1 MKSDTDPRLSLR
13 ARGLYRFFVE
23 VGRVIPAQEL
33 ADSAAVPEGL
43 HSVESA
49 MKELKTFN
57 YIKAVK
63 YQAKGT
69 TQWRTILKFTDET
82 LNLFVPEFAD
92 KRISPVLSTVSTNS
106 YSDISTRVKNIDT
119 VTNVTVSIEAAPQT
133 EKGIEMGWNMFEDST
148 PPKSKKKVLDTEDD
162 SGAIGKVNTLKVGGA
177 RRKKTKVEV
186 EARNRIN
193 VPEEDWA
200 TRDLVAE
207 FYDLY
212 IATCGGSGAVNQI
225 SGKQLA
231 TWINKRVGE
240 GVERIHILKGM
251 RMFFGDTRV
260 ISDPGFGL
268 PMYQRFMKYYGMIH
282 GMVSRVDEPIGLDE
296 DMLAHQE
303 KMLKLLES

>member
-1 MKSDTDPRLSLR
+1 MKSPYSDPNLSLR
-13 ARGLYRFFVE
+13 ARGLFAYYVE
-23 VGRVIPAQEL
+23 VGRVL
-33 ADSAAVPEGL
+33 SAEEMSASVPEGRDAIRN
-43 HSVESA
+43 A
-49 MKELKTFN
+49 MAELKLHR
-57 YIKAVK
+57 YIKAVRH
-63 YQAKGT
+63 QDNSG
-69 TQWRTILKFTDET
+69 QWRTNLKFTDDG
-82 LNLFVPEFAD
+82 L
-92 KRISPVLSTVSTNS
+92 SGVLYMDRGIVTNTNT
-106 YSDISTRVKNIDT
+106 SDMSTRVKSIDT

-133 EKGIEMGWNMFEDST
+133 EKGIEMGWDMFEDST

-200 TRDLVAE
+200 TGDLVAE

-240 GVERIHILKGM
+240 GVERIQILKGM

-268 PMYQRFMKYYGMIH
+268 PMYQRFMKYYGTIH
-282 GMVSRVDEPIGLDE
+282 GLVSRVDEPTGLDE
-296 DMLAHQE
+296 DTLAHQE

>member
-69 TQWRTILKFTDET
+69 TQWRTLLKFTDES
-82 LNLFVPEFAD
+82 LNLFMPEFAD

-106 YSDISTRVKNIDT
+106 YSDMSSSLDIDT
-119 VTNVTVSIEAAPQT
+119 VTNVTVSIGAAPLKESGGVKMAWPT
-133 EKGIEMGWNMFEDST
+133 FEDNT
-148 PPKSKKKVLDTEDD
+148 APKSKVKSLDTDDD
-162 SGAIGKVNTLKVGGA
+162 SGAIGKVSSLKVGGA
-177 RRKKTKVEV
+177 RPKKTKVEQ

-193 VPEEDWA
+193 VPEEDW
-200 TRDLVAE
+200 TTGDIVAE

-212 IATCGGSGAVNQI
+212 MQIHNGAPNQVN
-225 SGKQLA
+225 GKHLI

-240 GVERIHILKGM
+240 GVQRIDILTGV
-251 RMFFGDTRV
+251 RRFFDDPRV
-260 ISDPGFGL
+260 ISDPGTGL
-268 PMYQRFMKYYGMIH
+268 PIYQRFMKYYGSVH
-282 GMVSRVDEPIGLDE
+282 GIVSRVDEPIGLDE
-296 DMLAHQE
+296 DTLAHQE

>member
-1 MKSDTDPRLSLR
+1 MKSPYSDPNLSLR
-13 ARGLYRFFVE
+13 ARGLFAYYVE
-23 VGRVIPAQEL
+23 VGRVL
-33 ADSAAVPEGL
+33 SADEMSASVPEGRDAIRN
-43 HSVESA
+43 A
-49 MKELKTFN
+49 MAELKLHR
-57 YIKAVK
+57 YIKAVRH
-63 YQAKGT
+63 QDNSG
-69 TQWRTILKFTDET
+69 QWRTNLKFTDDG
-82 LNLFVPEFAD
+82 L
-92 KRISPVLSTVSTNS
+92 SGVLYIDRGTMTNTNT
-106 YSDISTRVKNIDT
+106 SDMSTRVKSIDT

-133 EKGIEMGWNMFEDST
+133 EKGTEMAWDMFEDST
-148 PPKSKKKVLDTEDD
+148 DPKPKKKVLDTEDD

-177 RRKKTKVEV
+177 RRKKTRVEV

-193 VPEEDWA
+193 VPEEDWS
-200 TRDLVAE
+200 TNDLVAE

-212 IATCGGSGAVNQI
+212 MATCGGSGAVNQI

-260 ISDPGFGL
+260 IADPGFGL

-296 DMLAHQE
+296 DTLAHQE

>member
-1 MKSDTDPRLSLR
+1 MKSPYSDPNLSLR
-13 ARGLYRFFVE
+13 ARGLFAYYVE
-23 VGRVIPAQEL
+23 VGRVL
-33 ADSAAVPEGL
+33 SAEEMSASVPEGRDAIRN
-43 HSVESA
+43 A
-49 MKELKTFN
+49 MAELKMHR
-57 YIKAVK
+57 YIKAVRH
-63 YQAKGT
+63 QDNSG
-69 TQWRTILKFTDET
+69 QWRTNLKFTDDG
-82 LNLFVPEFAD
+82 L
-92 KRISPVLSTVSTNS
+92 SGVLYMDRGIVTNTNT
-106 YSDISTRVKNIDT
+106 SDMSTRVKSIDT

-133 EKGIEMGWNMFEDST
+133 EKGIEMGWDMFEDST

-200 TRDLVAE
+200 TGDLVAE

>member
-1 MKSDTDPRLSLR
+1 MKSPYSDPNLSLR
-13 ARGLYRFFVE
+13 ARGLFAYYVE
-23 VGRVIPAQEL
+23 VGRVL
-33 ADSAAVPEGL
+33 SAEEMSASVPEGRDAIRN
-43 HSVESA
+43 A
-49 MKELKTFN
+49 MAELKLHR
-57 YIKAVK
+57 YIKAVRH
-63 YQAKGT
+63 QDNSG
-69 TQWRTILKFTDET
+69 QWRTNLKFTDDG
-82 LNLFVPEFAD
+82 L
-92 KRISPVLSTVSTNS
+92 SGVLYMDRGIVTNTNT
-106 YSDISTRVKNIDT
+106 SDMSTRVKSIDT

-133 EKGIEMGWNMFEDST
+133 EKGIEMGWDMFEDST

-177 RRKKTKVEV
+177 RRKKTRVEV

-200 TRDLVAE
+200 TGDLVAE

>member
-1 MKSDTDPRLSLR
+1 MKSPYSDPNLSLR
-13 ARGLYRFFVE
+13 ARGLFAYYVE
-23 VGRVIPAQEL
+23 VGRVL
-33 ADSAAVPEGL
+33 SADEMSASVPEGRDAIRN
-43 HSVESA
+43 A
-49 MKELKTFN
+49 MAELKLQG
-57 YIKAVK
+57 YIKAVRH
-63 YQAKGT
+63 QDNSG
-69 TQWRTILKFTDET
+69 QWRTNLKFTDNG
-82 LNLFVPEFAD
+82 L
-92 KRISPVLSTVSTNS
+92 SGVLYMDRGIVTNTNT
-106 YSDISTRVKNIDT
+106 SDMSTRVKNIDT

-133 EKGIEMGWNMFEDST
+133 EKGIEMAWSMFEDST
-148 PPKSKKKVLDTEDD
+148 DPKSKKKVLDTEDD

-177 RRKKTKVEV
+177 RRKKTRVEV

-200 TRDLVAE
+200 TGDLVAE

-282 GMVSRVDEPIGLDE
+282 GMVSRVDEPITLDE
-296 DMLAHQE
+296 DTLAHQE

>member
-1 MKSDTDPRLSLR
+1 MKSPYSDPNLSLR
-13 ARGLYRFFVE
+13 ARGLFAYYVE
-23 VGRVIPAQEL
+23 VGRVL
-33 ADSAAVPEGL
+33 SADEMSASVPEGRDAIRN
-43 HSVESA
+43 A
-49 MKELKTFN
+49 MAELKLHR
-57 YIKAVK
+57 YIKAVRH
-63 YQAKGT
+63 QDNSG
-69 TQWRTILKFTDET
+69 QWRTTLKFTDDG
-82 LNLFVPEFAD
+82 L
-92 KRISPVLSTVSTNS
+92 SGVLYIDRGTMTSTNT
-106 YSDISTRVKNIDT
+106 SDMSTRVKSIDT

-133 EKGIEMGWNMFEDST
+133 EKGTEMGWDVFEDST
-148 PPKSKKKVLDTEDD
+148 DPKSKKKVLDTEDD

-177 RRKKTKVEV
+177 RRKKTRVEV

-193 VPEEDWA
+193 VPEEDWS
-200 TRDLVAE
+200 TNDLVAE

-212 IATCGGSGAVNQI
+212 MATCGGSGAVNQI

-260 ISDPGFGL
+260 IADPGFGL

-296 DMLAHQE
+296 DTLAHQE

>member
-1 MKSDTDPRLSLR
+1 MKSPYSDPNLSLR
-13 ARGLYRFFVE
+13 ARGLFAYYVE
-23 VGRVIPAQEL
+23 VGRVL
-33 ADSAAVPEGL
+33 SAEEMSASVPEGRDAIRN
-43 HSVESA
+43 A
-49 MKELKTFN
+49 MAELKLHR
-57 YIKAVK
+57 YIKAVRH
-63 YQAKGT
+63 QDNSG
-69 TQWRTILKFTDET
+69 QWRTNLKFTDDG
-82 LNLFVPEFAD
+82 L
-92 KRISPVLSTVSTNS
+92 SGVLYMDRGIVTNTNT
-106 YSDISTRVKNIDT
+106 SDMSTRVKSIDT
-119 VTNVTVSIEAAPQT
+119 VTNVTVSIEAAPRT
-133 EKGIEMGWNMFEDST
+133 EKGIEMGWDMFEDST

-200 TRDLVAE
+200 TGDLVAE

>member
-1 MKSDTDPRLSLR
+1 MKSPYSDPNLSLR
-13 ARGLYRFFVE
+13 ARGLFAYYVE
-23 VGRVIPAQEL
+23 VGRVL
-33 ADSAAVPEGL
+33 SAEEMSASVPEGRDAIRN
-43 HSVESA
+43 A
-49 MKELKTFN
+49 MAELKLHR
-57 YIKAVK
+57 YIKAVRH
-63 YQAKGT
+63 QDNSG
-69 TQWRTILKFTDET
+69 QWRTNLKFTDDG
-82 LNLFVPEFAD
+82 L
-92 KRISPVLSTVSTNS
+92 SGVLYMDRGIVTNTNT
-106 YSDISTRVKNIDT
+106 SDMSTRVKSIDT

-133 EKGIEMGWNMFEDST
+133 EKGIEMGWDMFEDST

-200 TRDLVAE
+200 TGDLVAE

-282 GMVSRVDEPIGLDE
+282 GMVSRVDEPTTLDE
-296 DMLAHQE
+296 DTLAHQE

>member
-1 MKSDTDPRLSLR
+1 MKSPYSDPNLSLR
-13 ARGLYRFFVE
+13 ARGLFAYYVE
-23 VGRVIPAQEL
+23 VGRVL
-33 ADSAAVPEGL
+33 SADEMSASVPEGRDAIRN
-43 HSVESA
+43 A
-49 MKELKTFN
+49 MAELKLHR
-57 YIKAVK
+57 YIKAVRH
-63 YQAKGT
+63 QDNSG
-69 TQWRTILKFTDET
+69 QWRTNLKFTDDG
-82 LNLFVPEFAD
+82 L
-92 KRISPVLSTVSTNS
+92 SGVLYIDRDTMTSTNT
-106 YSDISTRVKNIDT
+106 SDMSTRVKSIDT

-133 EKGIEMGWNMFEDST
+133 EKGTEMGWDVFEDST
-148 PPKSKKKVLDTEDD
+148 DPKPKKKVLDTEDD

-177 RRKKTKVEV
+177 RRKKTRVEV

-193 VPEEDWA
+193 VPEEDWS
-200 TRDLVAE
+200 TNDLVAE

-212 IATCGGSGAVNQI
+212 MATCGGSGAVNQI

-260 ISDPGFGL
+260 IADPGFGL

-296 DMLAHQE
+296 DTLAHQE

>member
-1 MKSDTDPRLSLR
+1 MKSPYSDPNLSLR
-13 ARGLYRFFVE
+13 ARGLFAYYVE
-23 VGRVIPAQEL
+23 VGRVL
-33 ADSAAVPEGL
+33 SADEMSASVPEGRDAIRN
-43 HSVESA
+43 A
-49 MKELKTFN
+49 MAELKLHR
-57 YIKAVK
+57 YIKAVRH
-63 YQAKGT
+63 QDNSG
-69 TQWRTILKFTDET
+69 QWRTTLKFTDDG
-82 LNLFVPEFAD
+82 L
-92 KRISPVLSTVSTNS
+92 SGVLYIDRGTMTSTNT
-106 YSDISTRVKNIDT
+106 SDMSTRVKSIDT

-133 EKGIEMGWNMFEDST
+133 EKGTEVGWDVFEDST
-148 PPKSKKKVLDTEDD
+148 DPKSKKKVLDTEDD

-177 RRKKTKVEV
+177 RRKKTRVEV

-193 VPEEDWA
+193 VPEEDWS
-200 TRDLVAE
+200 TNDLVAE

-212 IATCGGSGAVNQI
+212 MATCGGSGAVNQI

-260 ISDPGFGL
+260 IADPGFGL

-296 DMLAHQE
+296 DTLAHQE

>member
-1 MKSDTDPRLSLR
+1 MKSPYSDPNLSLR
-13 ARGLYRFFVE
+13 ARGLFAYYVE
-23 VGRVIPAQEL
+23 VGRVL
-33 ADSAAVPEGL
+33 SADEMSASVPEGRDAIRN
-43 HSVESA
+43 A
-49 MKELKTFN
+49 MAELKLQG
-57 YIKAVK
+57 YIKAVRH
-63 YQAKGT
+63 QDNSG
-69 TQWRTILKFTDET
+69 QWRTNLKFTDNG
-82 LNLFVPEFAD
+82 L
-92 KRISPVLSTVSTNS
+92 SGVLYMDRGIVTNTNT
-106 YSDISTRVKNIDT
+106 SDMSTRVKNIDT

-133 EKGIEMGWNMFEDST
+133 EKGIEMGWDMFEDST

-177 RRKKTKVEV
+177 RRKKTRVEV

-193 VPEEDWA
+193 IPEEDWA
-200 TRDLVAE
+200 TGDLVAE

-282 GMVSRVDEPIGLDE
+282 GMVSRVDEPITMDE
-296 DMLAHQE
+296 DTLAHQE

>member
-1 MKSDTDPRLSLR
+1 MKSPYSDPNLSLR
-13 ARGLYRFFVE
+13 ARGLFAYYVE
-23 VGRVIPAQEL
+23 VGRVL
-33 ADSAAVPEGL
+33 SADEMSASVPEGRDAIRN
-43 HSVESA
+43 A
-49 MKELKTFN
+49 MAELKLHR
-57 YIKAVK
+57 YIKAVRH
-63 YQAKGT
+63 QDNSG
-69 TQWRTILKFTDET
+69 QWRTNLKFTDDG
-82 LNLFVPEFAD
+82 L
-92 KRISPVLSTVSTNS
+92 SGVLYIDRDTMTSTNT
-106 YSDISTRVKNIDT
+106 SDMSTRVKSIDT

-133 EKGIEMGWNMFEDST
+133 EKGTEVGWDVFEDST
-148 PPKSKKKVLDTEDD
+148 DPKSKKKVLDTEDD

-177 RRKKTKVEV
+177 RRKKTRVEV

-193 VPEEDWA
+193 VPEEDWS
-200 TRDLVAE
+200 TNDLVAE

-212 IATCGGSGAVNQI
+212 MATCGGSGAVNQI

-260 ISDPGFGL
+260 IADPGFGL

-296 DMLAHQE
+296 DTLAHQE

>member
-1 MKSDTDPRLSLR
+1 MKSPYSDPNLSLR
-13 ARGLYRFFVE
+13 ARGLFAYYVE
-23 VGRVIPAQEL
+23 VGRVL
-33 ADSAAVPEGL
+33 SAEEMSASVPEGRDAIRN
-43 HSVESA
+43 A
-49 MKELKTFN
+49 MAELKLHR
-57 YIKAVK
+57 YIKAVRH
-63 YQAKGT
+63 QDNSG
-69 TQWRTILKFTDET
+69 QWRTNLKFTDDG
-82 LNLFVPEFAD
+82 L
-92 KRISPVLSTVSTNS
+92 SGVLYMDRGIVTNTNT
-106 YSDISTRVKNIDT
+106 SDMSTRVKSIDT

-133 EKGIEMGWNMFEDST
+133 EKGIEMGWDMFEDST

-200 TRDLVAE
+200 TGDLVAE

>member
-1 MKSDTDPRLSLR
+1 MKSPYSDPNLSLR
-13 ARGLYRFFVE
+13 ARGLFAYYVE
-23 VGRVIPAQEL
+23 VGRVL
-33 ADSAAVPEGL
+33 SAEEMSASVPEGRDAIRN
-43 HSVESA
+43 A
-49 MKELKTFN
+49 MAELKLHR
-57 YIKAVK
+57 YIKAVRH
-63 YQAKGT
+63 QDNSG
-69 TQWRTILKFTDET
+69 QWRTNLKFTDDG
-82 LNLFVPEFAD
+82 L
-92 KRISPVLSTVSTNS
+92 SGVLYMDRGIVTNTNT
-106 YSDISTRVKNIDT
+106 SDMSTRVKSIDT

-200 TRDLVAE
+200 TGDLVAE

>member
-1 MKSDTDPRLSLR
+1 MKSPYSDPNLSLR
-13 ARGLYRFFVE
+13 ARGLFAYYVE
-23 VGRVIPAQEL
+23 VGRVL
-33 ADSAAVPEGL
+33 SAEEMSASVPEGRDAIRN
-43 HSVESA
+43 A
-49 MKELKTFN
+49 MAELKLQG
-57 YIKAVK
+57 YIKAVRH
-63 YQAKGT
+63 QDNSG
-69 TQWRTILKFTDET
+69 QWRTNLKFTDDG
-82 LNLFVPEFAD
+82 L
-92 KRISPVLSTVSTNS
+92 SGVLYMDRGIVTNTNT
-106 YSDISTRVKNIDT
+106 SDMSTRVKSIDT

-133 EKGIEMGWNMFEDST
+133 EKGIEMGWDMFEDST

-200 TRDLVAE
+200 TGDLVAE

>member
-1 MKSDTDPRLSLR
+1 MDRGIVTNTNTSD
-13 ARGLYRFFVE
+13 
-23 VGRVIPAQEL
+23 
-33 ADSAAVPEGL
+33 
-43 HSVESA
+43 
-49 MKELKTFN
+49 M
-57 YIKAVK
+57 
-63 YQAKGT
+63 
-69 TQWRTILKFTDET
+69 
-82 LNLFVPEFAD
+82 
-92 KRISPVLSTVSTNS
+92 
-106 YSDISTRVKNIDT
+106 STRVKSIDT

-133 EKGIEMGWNMFEDST
+133 EKGIEMGWDMFEDST

-200 TRDLVAE
+200 TGDLVAE